1 MVQPLLHHQWHQG
14 KTKSPA
20 FLLIHPLGADLRFWD
35 DCIACWGP
43 EVSTLACDLRSAGR
57 SPASPVPV
65 TIEQHVED
73 LEALR
78 QALGIGS
85 VILVGCA
92 IGAMTAASYAAA
104 HPQFT
109 QALVLVSPTPK
120 TTPFAAKMLA
130 DRAEIVRL
138 SGMAGI
144 LPGAID
150 KAFEKQARGQ
160 TYQNHYQR
168 FASQNADAY
177 VQSILGILN
186 ADVTADLQA
195 VRCPTLVMGAGHD
208 LLLPPALSIQV
219 HEWVKNSE
227 LEMMPDAAH
236 FAPLQQPE
244 EFASRVSSFLTRHNI
259 LHSTQAQPKSG
270 SWPLDCASN
279 T

>member
-1 MVQPLLHHQWHQG
+1 MMQPLLHHKWHQG
-14 KTKSPA
+14 KAGSPA
-20 FLLIHPLGADLRFWD
+20 LVLIHPLGADLTFWI
-35 DCIACWGP
+35 DCIACWAP

-65 TIEQHVED
+65 TIAQHVED

-78 QALGIGS
+78 RALGVGS

-104 HPQFT
+104 YPQFT
-109 QALVLVSPTPK
+109 QALVLVSPSPK

-130 DRAEIVRL
+130 DRAGVVRV

-144 LPGAID
+144 LPEAID
-150 KAFEKQARGQ
+150 KAFEKQARGH
-160 TYQNHYQR
+160 TYQNYYQR
-168 FASQNADAY
+168 FAAQNVDAY

-195 VRCPTLVMGAGHD
+195 VRCPTLVIGAGHD
-208 LLLPPALSIQV
+208 LLLPPALSAQV
-219 HEWVKNSE
+219 HELVKNSE

-244 EFASRVSSFLTRHNI
+244 EFAGRVSSFLTRHNI
-259 LHSTQAQPKSG
+259 LDSTQAIQHKKATP
-270 SWPLDCASN
+270 P
-279 T
+279 